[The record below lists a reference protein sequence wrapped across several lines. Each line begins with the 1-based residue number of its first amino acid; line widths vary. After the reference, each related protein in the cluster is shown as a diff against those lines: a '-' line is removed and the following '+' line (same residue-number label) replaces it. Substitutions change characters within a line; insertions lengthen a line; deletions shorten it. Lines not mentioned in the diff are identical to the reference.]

1 MKNNKNSTNNVVEVK
16 WYGYAA
22 LIFGILFFSGIF
34 KDAEGPI
41 RALDFSNIAGEFG
54 KLGVLEDGT
63 GTLASSFRGTG
74 GTGVKDGWLFALGL
88 FPTVMFALGI
98 VKVIE
103 HLGGLAAA
111 QKLLTPVLKPLLG
124 IPGIAGLPL
133 IASLQSADAGASMTK
148 NLYDNNQITDKERNI
163 FISFQLSG
171 AGTIT
176 NYLSSGAILFP
187 FLGKT
192 PIAVPLLII
201 LVLKVFGAN
210 LMRLYITKFVK
221 EEAERNESII

>member
-1 MKNNKNSTNNVVEVK
+1 MKTNKDSTNDVVEVK

-41 RALDFSNIAGEFG
+41 RALDFSNIVGEFG
-54 KLGVLEDGT
+54 KLGELQDGV

-74 GTGVKDGWLFALGL
+74 GAGVKDGWLFALSL

-103 HLGGLAAA
+103 YLGGLAAA
-111 QKLLTPVLKPLLG
+111 QKLLTPILKPLLG
-124 IPGIAGLPL
+124 IPGIAGLSL

-148 NLYDNNQITDKERNI
+148 NLYDNNQITDKERNV
-163 FISFQLSG
+163 FISFQFSG

-187 FLGKT
+187 FLGKI

-210 LMRLYITKFVK
+210 LMRLYITKFAK
-221 EEAERNESII
+221 EDEINEPIL

>member
-1 MKNNKNSTNNVVEVK
+1 MKNNKNLDDNIVEVK
-16 WYGYAA
+16 WYGYVA

-34 KDAEGPI
+34 KDVEGPI
-41 RALDFSNIAGEFG
+41 RALDFSNIVGEFG
-54 KLGVLEDGT
+54 TLGVLEDGT

-74 GTGVKDGWLFALGL
+74 GAGVKDGWLFALSL

-103 HLGGLAAA
+103 HLGGLLAA

-148 NLYDNNQITDKERNI
+148 NLYDNNQITDKEKNI
-163 FISFQLSG
+163 FISFQFSG

-187 FLGKT
+187 FLGKM

-210 LMRLYITKFVK
+210 LMRLYITKFAK
-221 EEAERNESII
+221 EEVDINESIL

>member
-1 MKNNKNSTNNVVEVK
+1 MKSDKDSTNNIVEVK
-16 WYGYAA
+16 WYGYLA

-34 KDAEGPI
+34 KDAQGPI
-41 RALDFSNIAGEFG
+41 RALDFSNITGEFG
-54 KLGVLEDGT
+54 TLGILEEEV

-74 GTGVKDGWLFALGL
+74 GAGVKDGWLFALTL

-98 VKVIE
+98 VKIIE
-103 HLGGLAAA
+103 HLGGLSAA
-111 QKLLTPVLKPLLG
+111 QKLLTPILKPLLG
-124 IPGIAGLPL
+124 IPGIAGLSL

-148 NLYDNNQITDKERNI
+148 NLYDNNQISDKERNV

-171 AGTIT
+171 AGIIT

-187 FLGKT
+187 FLGKI
-192 PIAVPLLII
+192 PIAIPLLLI

-210 LMRLYITKFVK
+210 LMRLYITKFAK
-221 EEAERNESII
+221 EVELNESIV

>member
-1 MKNNKNSTNNVVEVK
+1 MKTNKDSTNDVVEVK

-41 RALDFSNIAGEFG
+41 RALDFSNIVGEFG
-54 KLGVLEDGT
+54 KLGELQDGV

-74 GTGVKDGWLFALGL
+74 GAGVKDGWLFALSL

-103 HLGGLAAA
+103 YLGGLAAA
-111 QKLLTPVLKPLLG
+111 QKLLTPILKPLLG

-163 FISFQLSG
+163 FISFQFSG

-187 FLGKT
+187 FLGKI
-192 PIAVPLLII
+192 PIAVPLLLI

-210 LMRLYITKFVK
+210 LMRLYITKFAK
-221 EEAERNESII
+221 EDEINESIL